1 MAVRTREELL
11 KIVRDYVKDNTD
23 DATLQLLEDVDDT
36 FKDFAEKSKD
46 ETDWK
51 AKYEENDKEWRTKYK
66 ERFMSGGDDG
76 KKDVNPT
83 PADEKKDDENEDEKE
98 TFNDL
103 FSEERK

>member
-46 ETDWK
+46 DTDWK

-66 ERFMSGGDDG
+66 ERFMSGGDDD
-76 KKDVNPT
+76 KIDVKPT
-83 PADEKKDDENEDEKE
+83 PADDKKDENEDEKE

>member
-36 FKDFAEKSKD
+36 FKDFADKQKD

-51 AKYEENDKEWRTKYK
+51 AKFEENDKEWRTKYK
-66 ERFMSGGDDG
+66 ERFMSGGDDE

-83 PADEKKDDENEDEKE
+83 PADEKKEEDEDEKE

>member
-36 FKDFAEKSKD
+36 FKDFAEKQKD
-46 ETDWK
+46 DTDWK
-51 AKYEENDKEWRTKYK
+51 AKFEENDKEWRTKYK
-66 ERFMSGGDDG
+66 ERFMSGEDDE

-83 PADEKKDDENEDEKE
+83 TAGEKKEEEIENEKE

>member
-46 ETDWK
+46 DTDWK

-66 ERFMSGGDDG
+66 ERFMSGGDDD
-76 KKDVNPT
+76 KIDVKPT
-83 PADEKKDDENEDEKE
+83 PADDKKEENEDEKE

>member
-36 FKDFAEKSKD
+36 FKDFADKQKD

-51 AKYEENDKEWRTKYK
+51 AKFEENDKEWRTKYK
-66 ERFMSGGDDG
+66 ERFMSGGDDD

-83 PADEKKDDENEDEKE
+83 PADEKKEEDEDEKE

>member
-51 AKYEENDKEWRTKYK
+51 AKYEENDKEWRAKYK

-83 PADEKKDDENEDEKE
+83 PADDNKEENEDEKE

>member
-11 KIVRDYVKDNTD
+11 KIVRGDVKDNTD
-23 DATLQLLEDVDDT
+23 DTLQLLEDVDGI

-46 ETDWK
+46 ETGWK
-51 AKYEENDKEWRTKYK
+51 AKFEENDKEWRTKYK
-66 ERFMSGGDDG
+66 ERFMSGGDDE

-83 PADEKKDDENEDEKE
+83 TADEKKEEENEDEKE

>member
-36 FKDFAEKSKD
+36 FKDFAEKQKD

-51 AKYEENDKEWRTKYK
+51 AKFEENDKEWRTKYK
-66 ERFMSGGDDG
+66 ERFMSGVDDE

-83 PADEKKDDENEDEKE
+83 PADEKKEEDEDEKE

>member
-36 FKDFAEKSKD
+36 FKDFAAKQKD
-46 ETDWK
+46 DTDWK
-51 AKYEENDKEWRTKYK
+51 AKFEENDKEWRTKYK
-66 ERFMSGGDDG
+66 ERFMSGGDDE

-83 PADEKKDDENEDEKE
+83 PADEKKEEDEDEKE

>member
-36 FKDFAEKSKD
+36 FKDFAEKQKD

-51 AKYEENDKEWRTKYK
+51 AKFEENDKDWRTKYK
-66 ERFMSGGDDG
+66 DRFMSGGDDE

-83 PADEKKDDENEDEKE
+83 PADEKKEEDEDEKE

>member
-23 DATLQLLEDVDDT
+23 DATLHLLEDVDDT
-36 FKDFAEKSKD
+36 FKDFAEKTKD

-51 AKYEENDKEWRTKYK
+51 AKFEENDKEWRTKYK
-66 ERFMSGGDDG
+66 ERFMGS
-76 KKDVNPT
+76 T
-83 PADEKKDDENEDEKE
+83 DEKDKEQVITPKDEKEEKENEDEKE

>member
-36 FKDFAEKSKD
+36 FKDFADKSKD

-66 ERFMSGGDDG
+66 ERFMSGGDDD

-83 PADEKKDDENEDEKE
+83 PADEKKEGDEDEKE

>member
-36 FKDFAEKSKD
+36 FKDFAEKQKD
-46 ETDWK
+46 DTDWK
-51 AKYEENDKEWRTKYK
+51 AKFEENDKEWRTKYK
-66 ERFMSGGDDG
+66 ERFMSGGDDE
-76 KKDVNPT
+76 KKDVNLT
-83 PADEKKDDENEDEKE
+83 PADEKKEEDEDEKE

>member
-36 FKDFAEKSKD
+36 FKDFADKSKD

-66 ERFMSGGDDG
+66 ERFMSGGDDE

-83 PADEKKDDENEDEKE
+83 PADDKKEENEDEKE

>member
-1 MAVRTREELL
+1 MAVKTREELL

-36 FKDFAEKSKD
+36 FKDFAEKQKD

-51 AKYEENDKEWRTKYK
+51 AKFEENDKEWRTKYK
-66 ERFMSGGDDG
+66 ERFMSGGDDE

-83 PADEKKDDENEDEKE
+83 PVDDKKEEDEDEKE

>member
-36 FKDFAEKSKD
+36 FKDFAEKQKD
-46 ETDWK
+46 DTDWK
-51 AKYEENDKEWRTKYK
+51 AKFEENDKEWRTKYK
-66 ERFMSGGDDG
+66 ERFMSGGDDD

-83 PADEKKDDENEDEKE
+83 PADEKKDEDEDEKE

-103 FSEERK
+103 FSEERN

>member
-36 FKDFAEKSKD
+36 FKDFAEKQKD

-51 AKYEENDKEWRTKYK
+51 AKFEENDKEWRTKYK
-66 ERFMSGGDDG
+66 ERFMSGGDDE

-83 PADEKKDDENEDEKE
+83 PAGEKKEEDEDEKE

>member
-51 AKYEENDKEWRTKYK
+51 AKFEENDKEWRTKYK
-66 ERFMSGGDDG
+66 ERFMSGGDDE
-76 KKDVNPT
+76 KKDVNPIT
-83 PADEKKDDENEDEKE
+83 ADEKKEEEIENEKE

>member
-36 FKDFAEKSKD
+36 FKDFAEKTKD

-51 AKYEENDKEWRTKYK
+51 AKFEENDKEWRTKYK
-66 ERFMSGGDDG
+66 ERFMSGGDDE

-83 PADEKKDDENEDEKE
+83 PVDEKKEEDEDEKE

>member
-11 KIVRDYVKDNTD
+11 KIVRGYVKDNTD

-66 ERFMSGGDDG
+66 ERFMSGGDDE

-83 PADEKKDDENEDEKE
+83 PADDKKEEGNEDEKE

>member
-36 FKDFAEKSKD
+36 FKDFADKQKD

-51 AKYEENDKEWRTKYK
+51 AKFEENDKEWRTKYK
-66 ERFMSGGDDG
+66 ERFMSGGDDD

-83 PADEKKDDENEDEKE
+83 LDDEKKEEDEDEKE

>member
-51 AKYEENDKEWRTKYK
+51 AKFEENDKEWRTKYK
-66 ERFMSGGDDG
+66 ERFMSGGDDE

-83 PADEKKDDENEDEKE
+83 PADEKKKEDEDEKE

>member
-36 FKDFAEKSKD
+36 FKDFAEKQKD

-66 ERFMSGGDDG
+66 ERFMSGEDDE

-83 PADEKKDDENEDEKE
+83 TAGEKKEEEIENEKE

>member
-11 KIVRDYVKDNTD
+11 KNVRDYVKDNTD

-36 FKDFAEKSKD
+36 FKDFAEKLKD

-51 AKYEENDKEWRTKYK
+51 AKFEENDKEWRTKYK
-66 ERFMSGGDDG
+66 ERFMSGGDDE

-83 PADEKKDDENEDEKE
+83 PADGKKEEDEDEKE

-103 FSEERK
+103 FS

>member
-51 AKYEENDKEWRTKYK
+51 AKFEENDKEWRTKYK
-66 ERFMSGGDDG
+66 ERFMSGGDDN
-76 KKDVNPT
+76 KNDINPT
-83 PADEKKDDENEDEKE
+83 PADEKKEENEDEKE

>member
-46 ETDWK
+46 DTDWK

-83 PADEKKDDENEDEKE
+83 PADDKKEENEDEKE

>member
-36 FKDFAEKSKD
+36 FKDFADKQKD

-51 AKYEENDKEWRTKYK
+51 AKFEENDKEWRTKYK
-66 ERFMSGGDDG
+66 ERFMSGVDDEN
-76 KKDVNPT
+76 KDVNPT
-83 PADEKKDDENEDEKE
+83 TADEKKEENENEKE

>member
-36 FKDFAEKSKD
+36 FKDFADKQKD

-51 AKYEENDKEWRTKYK
+51 AKFEENDKEWRTKYK
-66 ERFMSGGDDG
+66 ERFMSGGDDE
-76 KKDVNPT
+76 KKDNNPT
-83 PADEKKDDENEDEKE
+83 PADEKKEEDEDEKE

>member
-36 FKDFAEKSKD
+36 FKDFADKQKD

-66 ERFMSGGDDG
+66 ERFMSGGDDE
-76 KKDVNPT
+76 KKDNNPT
-83 PADEKKDDENEDEKE
+83 PADEKKEEDEDEKE

>member
-23 DATLQLLEDVDDT
+23 DATLQRLEDVDDT

-46 ETDWK
+46 EIDWK
-51 AKYEENDKEWRTKYK
+51 AKFEENDKEWRTKYK
-66 ERFMSGGDDG
+66 ERFMSGGDDE
-76 KKDVNPT
+76 KKDNNPT
-83 PADEKKDDENEDEKE
+83 PADEKKEEDEDEKE

>member
-23 DATLQLLEDVDDT
+23 DATLHLLEDVDDT

-66 ERFMSGGDDG
+66 ERFMSGVDDDN
-76 KKDVNPT
+76 KDVNPT

>member
-36 FKDFAEKSKD
+36 FKDFTEKSKD

-51 AKYEENDKEWRTKYK
+51 AKFEENDKEWRTKYK
-66 ERFMSGGDDG
+66 ERFMSGGDDE

-83 PADEKKDDENEDEKE
+83 PADEKKEEDEDEKE